1 MVLIFVSRRPRKH
14 SHSSQLQCR
23 VSRNQK
29 FGTSRSEALS
39 WLGRR
44 YIVETGWT
52 SINSNPSLA
61 SIQRYLFSTTWF
73 VFFNRHFFFW
83 FRLKCEQSNLFDWS
97 ASSAKLSSIIR
108 IGSTAAVL
116 VVNFMFYPVKIS
128 SVIKRDHAWSNLH
141 FVKSNILIGISPM
154 WLFLILLDI
163 HMWRCNVNTAKV
175 NGSCTNAAPYCAFTT
190 PNSHEQQ

>member
-14 SHSSQLQCR
+14 SHFCQLQCR

-39 WLGRR
+39 WLGLR

-52 SINSNPSLA
+52 SINLKPLIRVHSTLPFPHYLVRVF
-61 SIQRYLFSTTWF
+61 QRA
-73 VFFNRHFFFW
+73 FFFW
-83 FRLKCEQSNLFDWS
+83 FRLKCEQSDLFDLS

-116 VVNFMFYPVKIS
+116 AVNLMFYPAKIS
-128 SVIKRDHAWSNLH
+128 STIKRDRVHAWSNLH
-141 FVKSNILIGISPM
+141 FVESNNLIENQRCDCIIFQM
-154 WLFLILLDI
+154 C
-163 HMWRCNVNTAKV
+163 RCNVNTAKV
-175 NGSCTNAAPYCAFTT
+175 KGSCTNAAPYYAFTT